1 MPLDLHSVAAQIEAM
16 GTDLQAQGAKRL
28 VWLERAITALNA
40 SGVAT
45 GYPPTTPPQEYRVL
59 ATDGSHI
66 DVDRHMP
73 VRCALI
79 NISKVSLQYGT
90 RPDARLESQPLLY
103 ATPEELSVPDPR
115 GTGAVA
121 LEGRLMGIKRSV
133 EEVVALAQ
141 MAEDAEDVPTLALVD
156 GSLVLWGREEQSYPE
171 YVRESLLNNG
181 LLEALDRLRTVA
193 RERPM
198 AVAAY
203 VSLPRSADVVRSLQ
217 SEREFEGL
225 LDRDL
230 FARVLQAGERSD
242 AFASTSPIVKERYGD
257 HQVYFFYLK
266 TEHEIARVEVPEWV
280 SSDETFLSLV
290 HTLILD
296 QCRKGMG
303 YPTAIMEAHEQAVI
317 GGAEREMFKQMVE
330 NALAERQLPVY
341 TSEKALSKRVRPV

>member
-1 MPLDLHSVAAQIEAM
+1 MPLDLHRVAAQIEVM
-16 GTDLQAQGAKRL
+16 GTDLQAQGAERL
-28 VWLERAITALNA
+28 VQLERAIAALNS
-40 SGVAT
+40 SGKAT
-45 GYPPTTPPQEYRVL
+45 GYPPTTPPEEYRVL

-73 VRCALI
+73 VRCSLI

-90 RPDARLESQPLLY
+90 RPDARLESHAHLY
-103 ATPEELSVPDPR
+103 ATPEELSVPDPW

-133 EEVVALAQ
+133 EEVVGLAE
-141 MAEDAEDVPTLALVD
+141 MAEEAEDIPTLALVD

-181 LLEALDRLRTVA
+181 LLLALSRIKNVSREKPVA
-193 RERPM
+193 M
-198 AVAAY
+198 AAY
-203 VSLPRSADVVRSLQ
+203 ISLPRSADMVRSLQ
-217 SEREFEGL
+217 SEREFDGL

-242 AFASTSPIVKERYGD
+242 TFASTSPIVKERYGE
-257 HQVYFFYLK
+257 HQVHFFYLK
-266 TEHEIARVEVPEWV
+266 TEHEIARVEVPVWV
-280 SSDETFLSLV
+280 AEDEALLSLA

-317 GGAEREMFKQMVE
+317 GGRERELFRQMVE
-330 NALAERQLPVY
+330 DALAERGLPVY

>member
-1 MPLDLHSVAAQIEAM
+1 M
-16 GTDLQAQGAKRL
+16 
-28 VWLERAITALNA
+28 
-40 SGVAT
+40 
-45 GYPPTTPPQEYRVL
+45 L

-79 NISKVSLQYGT
+79 SISKVSLQYGT
-90 RPDARLESQPLLY
+90 QPDARLESRAHLY

-121 LEGRLMGIKRSV
+121 LEGRLMGVKRSV
-133 EEVVALAQ
+133 EEVVALAG
-141 MAEDAEDVPTLALVD
+141 MAEEAGDIPTLALVD

-181 LLEALDRLRTVA
+181 LLQALSRIKNVSREKPVA
-193 RERPM
+193 M
-198 AVAAY
+198 AAY
-203 VSLPRSADVVRSLQ
+203 ISLPRSADVVRCLQ
-217 SEREFEGL
+217 SEREFDGL
-225 LDRDL
+225 MDRDL

-242 AFASTSPIVKERYGD
+242 TFASTSPIVKERYGE
-257 HQVYFFYLK
+257 HQVHFFYLK
-266 TEHEIARVEVPEWV
+266 TEHEIARMEVPVWV
-280 SSDETFLSLV
+280 AEDEFLLSLA

-317 GGAEREMFKQMVE
+317 GGGKRELFRQMVE
-330 NALAERQLPVY
+330 EALAERHLPVY
-341 TSEKALSKRVRPV
+341 TSEKARSKRVRPV